1 MREIE
6 LKYTQ
11 SQKDELPAGNE
22 NKTFNKKKLLI
33 LLGLGFLLILITV
46 LVLSMVNGAEKE
58 LSYSD
63 YVEEDNYKAITSEYP
78 DQVDNLSKQLYTNND
93 SEGLKV
99 LAQNSTNPTVDLR
112 YHLSQRNYKEA
123 LEVLEN
129 VENINTLT
137 DKELR
142 EIAELYINDRDYE
155 KAFQINSVLQ
165 DTEINR
171 RLAESTY
178 YEQYKEDLEST
189 IANSK
194 EEENVENAKKELEQV
209 NIILNND

>member
-1 MREIE
+1 M
-6 LKYTQ
+6 
-11 SQKDELPAGNE
+11 
-22 NKTFNKKKLLI
+22 
-33 LLGLGFLLILITV
+33 
-46 LVLSMVNGAEKE
+46 EKE

-63 YVEEDNYKAITSEYP
+63 YVEEDNYKAITNEYP

-99 LAQNSTNPTVDLR
+99 LAQNATNPTVDLR

-155 KAFQINSVLQ
+155 KLSN
-165 DTEINR
+165 
-171 RLAESTY
+171 
-178 YEQYKEDLEST
+178 
-189 IANSK
+189 
-194 EEENVENAKKELEQV
+194 
-209 NIILNND
+209 

>member
-1 MREIE
+1 M
-6 LKYTQ
+6 
-11 SQKDELPAGNE
+11 
-22 NKTFNKKKLLI
+22 
-33 LLGLGFLLILITV
+33 
-46 LVLSMVNGAEKE
+46 
-58 LSYSD
+58 
-63 YVEEDNYKAITSEYP
+63 
-78 DQVDNLSKQLYTNND
+78 
-93 SEGLKV
+93 
-99 LAQNSTNPTVDLR
+99 LAQNATNPTVDLR

-155 KAFQINSVLQ
+155 KASQINSVLQ

-178 YEQYKEDLEST
+178 YEQYKENLEST

-209 NIILNND
+209 NIILNSK

>member
-1 MREIE
+1 MKRF
-6 LKYTQ
+6 
-11 SQKDELPAGNE
+11 S
-22 NKTFNKKKLLI
+22 LL
-33 LLGLGFLLILITV
+33 LLLT
-46 LVLSMVNGAEKE
+46 AT
-58 LSYSD
+58 
-63 YVEEDNYKAITSEYP
+63 TSLHAY
-78 DQVDNLSKQLYTNND
+78 DFQVGCFHYNITNNTLPPFTV
-93 SEGLKV
+93 E
-99 LAQNSTNPTVDLR
+99 LAR
-112 YHLSQRNYKEA
+112 
-123 LEVLEN
+123 LEDEQ
-129 VENINTLT
+129 
-137 DKELR
+137 KELR

-155 KAFQINSVLQ
+155 KASQINSVLQ